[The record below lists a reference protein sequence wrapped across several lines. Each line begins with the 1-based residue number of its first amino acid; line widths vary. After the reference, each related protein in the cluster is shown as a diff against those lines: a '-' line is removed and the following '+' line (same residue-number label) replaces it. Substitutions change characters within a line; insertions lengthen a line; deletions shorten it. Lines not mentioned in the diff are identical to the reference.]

1 MLWNCGG
8 FLNFTEKVFSF
19 FFQVVSALREVMKM
33 VSDMLI
39 SCGQLF
45 DL

>member
-19 FFQVVSALREVMKM
+19 FFQLSHIARGHEDGFTHVDFLSSSFNL
-33 VSDMLI
+33 
-39 SCGQLF
+39 
-45 DL
+45 

>member
-19 FFQVVSALREVMKM
+19 FFPVVSALREVMN
-33 VSDMLI
+33 MLI

-45 DL
+45 DH

>member
-8 FLNFTEKVFSF
+8 FLNFTEKVCF
-19 FFQVVSALREVMKM
+19 FFQLSHIATARGHEDGFTHVDFLWS
-33 VSDMLI
+33 S
-39 SCGQLF
+39 F